1 MVHRKP
7 QRVAPT
13 ANGDEQLELDGAPAP
28 AVGAAPGPE
37 TEPGVANGAP
47 TLVAARPAA
56 PAIAPAPPA
65 WRFTLTLE
73 SGLWLVLIAAAI
85 LTRFWDLSYRALH
98 HDETIH
104 SYYSWGFYFGTI
116 PYVHNPLSHGP
127 FLFHANALVYLLFG
141 ASDATTRYAPALAGV
156 LLVGLPWLLRGPKLL
171 GRWGA
176 LAAGLMLL
184 ISPSFLYYTRY
195 IRHDP
200 FTAVGALVVF
210 ICIFRYIERP
220 QRRWLVLGFIAMAF
234 LFTNHE
240 IIFAIAAVM
249 FGIIWVRLLW
259 GALRPLVPVHLL
271 FAGLGVLVLVARRV
285 AHWPQLPAI
294 PWQNPTP
301 QATRDYYHA
310 LLTNPF
316 VVSVIVLFLAFVA
329 TCAWVLN
336 TNKRGKAPGG
346 WFERT
351 FGDAEP
357 GTLEA
362 AVYAAGHD
370 GVGIAAGIAS
380 FLLIFVGLFTTLFTN
395 FDGLATGT
403 FAPNGTLLY
412 WLGQQGVRRGEQPWF
427 YFLILAPQYE
437 WLAIAFGVTGGLFT
451 AWRISKAARGD
462 TTNPRLFLQAF
473 LAIWFA
479 FLFLS
484 LSYAGEKMP
493 WLILHFTLPA
503 ILLGACYIDEI
514 VARGRAWFAA
524 SRQTRFYPGHEKT
537 IAGTLVGGLVMLAG
551 TWFLLAARLTNPVY
565 AQGANGQLQRQIPA
579 AQMHDWWLMALPP
592 IAAIALVLAV
602 FWILGPRRTAYA
614 TVTAA
619 FIVMSLFELHAGF
632 RLAFL
637 QGDVA
642 LDTLIYN
649 TTSPDVPQLVHDVG
663 QMSELTTGTKD
674 LSVYYDGCTEW
685 PLVWYLRDFGGR
697 RKYTSYAQIQADK
710 PAVVVAVPQQW
721 DDPAAPCNSGTPLDM
736 DGYTAQTLVLRWHE
750 PEFSIYRNF
759 AIAPEIL
766 PGWSAMKT
774 ANQPHSIVNIAGSVA
789 SSMATLFTPA
799 GQQRAYR
806 LLMYRQLPDGLN
818 DYKFRVYI
826 RNDMLPLYNQVR
838 YGT

>member
-1 MVHRKP
+1 MVHRNP
-7 QRVAPT
+7 QRERVAPG
-13 ANGDEQLELDGAPAP
+13 ANGEKLDDGPATP
-28 AVGAAPGPE
+28 MAASTPGG
-37 TEPGVANGAP
+37 TA
-47 TLVAARPAA
+47 TLVAPPPAPVVSARP
-56 PAIAPAPPA
+56 P

-73 SGLWLVLIAAAI
+73 SGLWLLFIVAAI

-141 ASDATTRYAPALAGV
+141 ASDATSRYMPALAGV
-156 LLVGLPWLLRGPKLL
+156 LLVVLPWLLRGPKLL

-176 LAAGLMLL
+176 LAASFMLL

-200 FTAVGALVVF
+200 YTALGSLVVF
-210 ICIFRYIERP
+210 ICLFRYIERP
-220 QRRWLVLGFIAMAF
+220 QRRWLVLFFVALAF

-249 FGIIWVRLLW
+249 FGVLWVRLLW
-259 GALRPLVPVHLL
+259 GALRPLAPVHLL
-271 FAGLGVLVLVARRV
+271 FAGLGILLLIVHRTAGW
-285 AHWPQLPAI
+285 APLPAI

-316 VVSVIVLFLAFVA
+316 VVGVILLLVAFIVA
-329 TCAWVLN
+329 CGWTLR
-336 TNKRGKAPGG
+336 TNKRGQVPGG
-346 WFERT
+346 WFERA
-351 FGDAEP
+351 FGDAP
-357 GTLEA
+357 DGTLDA
-362 AVYAAGHD
+362 AIYAAGRD
-370 GVGIAAGIAS
+370 TVGLAAGIAAAL
-380 FLLIFVGLFTTLFTN
+380 FIFAGLFTTLFTN
-395 FDGLATGT
+395 FDGLATAT

-412 WLGQQGVRRGEQPWF
+412 WLGQQGVRRGQQPWF
-427 YFLILAPQYE
+427 YFLIEAPQYE
-437 WLAIAFGVTGGLFT
+437 WLAIVFGVAGGFFT
-451 AWRISKAARGD
+451 LWRIYRAATGKP
-462 TTNPRLFLQAF
+462 TGPRLLVQAF
-473 LAIWFA
+473 LAVWFA
-479 FLFLS
+479 FIFLS

-503 ILLGACYIDEI
+503 ILLGASYIGEMI
-514 VARGRAWFAA
+514 ERGRAWFAT
-524 SRQTRFYPGHEKT
+524 SRATRYHVGQEKV
-537 IAGTLVGGLVMLAG
+537 IGGVLVGGLVLLAA

-565 AQGANGQLQRQIPA
+565 ATVNGQMQRQIPTS
-579 AQMHDWWLMALPP
+579 QMTDWWLMVLPP
-592 IAAIALVLAV
+592 VAAILLVLGV
-602 FWILGPRRTAYA
+602 FWVLGPRRTAYA

-619 FIVMSLFELHAGF
+619 FIVMSLFQIHAGF
-632 RLAFL
+632 RLSFL

-663 QMSELTTGTKD
+663 EMSELTTGTKGI
-674 LSVYYDGCTEW
+674 SVYYDGCTEW

-697 RKYTSYAQIQADK
+697 RKYTSVAQIQADK
-710 PAVVVAVPQQW
+710 PAVVIAVPQAW
-721 DDPAAPCNSGTPLDM
+721 DDPSAPCGSGTPLDM
-736 DGYTAQTLVLRWHE
+736 DGYTAQTYVLRWHE

-774 ANQPHSIVNIAGSVA
+774 PTQPHGIVNIVESVGS
-789 SSMATLFTPA
+789 SFGTLFTPG
-799 GQQRAYR
+799 GQQRLYR
-806 LLMYRQLPDGLN
+806 LVMYRELPAGLN
-818 DYKFRVYI
+818 DYKFRVYV